1 MKLRKRILIPLII
14 LVLAYGSLRVM
25 QARWDSYACVHQT
38 IRIYPYAGSTYY
50 AELYDDL
57 CSGFGESSLTSLR
70 LVKPGLFGTK
80 LGSKKDLF
88 VYDPSDI
95 LEEPTIHW
103 IKPDML
109 EFRTNFVQPH
119 SIDPPVEEMD
129 GIKIVY
135 VFGKDSIDNPQRIK
149 SHLKTH

>member
-1 MKLRKRILIPLII
+1 
-14 LVLAYGSLRVM
+14 M

-38 IRIYPYAGSTYY
+38 IRVYPYAGSPYH

-80 LGSKKDLF
+80 LESKKDLF

-103 IKPDML
+103 IKPDVL
-109 EFRTNFVQPH
+109 EFRTNFVKPQ

-129 GIKIVY
+129 GIKIIY
-135 VFGKDSIDNPQRIK
+135 VFGKYTVSNPPRRT
-149 SHLKTH
+149 SDLKTY